1 MRGVRLVDYQSLM
14 DYINS
19 HVEPS
24 YVGSKPQ
31 ISPAV
36 KNLEN
41 RSVQKLALDQ
51 SLRVIISI
59 RVEKEAD
66 TNAEKPKPTR
76 INSP

>member
-19 HVEPS
+19 HAEPS
-24 YVGSKPQ
+24 YVGRRPQ
-31 ISPAV
+31 ISAAV
-36 KNLEN
+36 KNLDD

-59 RVEKEAD
+59 RVEEEAE
-66 TNAEKPKPTR
+66 NECGKPNETMN
-76 INSP
+76 I